1 MQVYVGFQS
10 IFMIVDSVPSKNLVG
25 EETELFKNLKD
36 KLTWFDLEQPD
47 KLHLTL
53 CNYGLL

>member
-36 KLTWFDLEQPD
+36 KLTWFDFEQPD

>member
-1 MQVYVGFQS
+1 MQVSVGFQS

-25 EETELFKNLKD
+25 EETEWFKNLKD

-47 KLHLTL
+47 
-53 CNYGLL
+53 